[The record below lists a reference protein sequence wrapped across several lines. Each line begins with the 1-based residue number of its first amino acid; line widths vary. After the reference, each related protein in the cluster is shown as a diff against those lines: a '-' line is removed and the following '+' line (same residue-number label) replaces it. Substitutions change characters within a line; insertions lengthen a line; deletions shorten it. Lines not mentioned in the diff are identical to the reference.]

1 MTQEFHLAL
10 QLSEKHQTLLRLDYN
25 ISEDHKLTLRN
36 NFVTGFADNLEWT
49 PTVFNFGNQ
58 GYKHNSTTNSIVAE
72 LKVSSPISF
81 QMTVSLST
89 VNDERTYNGRVFP
102 HIEIIDNTSNTI
114 LREHT
119 VKHQFMD

>member
-1 MTQEFHLAL
+1 MGISSGATIER
-10 QLSEKHQTLLRLDYN
+10 KTQTLFCVYN

-81 QMTVSLST
+81 Q
-89 VNDERTYNGRVFP
+89 
-102 HIEIIDNTSNTI
+102 I
-114 LREHT
+114 
-119 VKHQFMD
+119 K

>member
-1 MTQEFHLAL
+1 
-10 QLSEKHQTLLRLDYN
+10 LRLDYN

-72 LKVSSPISF
+72 LKVSSPIS
-81 QMTVSLST
+81 
-89 VNDERTYNGRVFP
+89 
-102 HIEIIDNTSNTI
+102 
-114 LREHT
+114 
-119 VKHQFMD
+119 K

>member
-49 PTVFNFGNQ
+49 PTVLTLVIKG
-58 GYKHNSTTNSIVAE
+58 TNTIQQ
-72 LKVSSPISF
+72 LI
-81 QMTVSLST
+81 VSLP
-89 VNDERTYNGRVFP
+89 N
-102 HIEIIDNTSNTI
+102 
-114 LREHT
+114 
-119 VKHQFMD
+119 

>member
-10 QLSEKHQTLLRLDYN
+10 QLSEKTKLFLRLDY

-58 GYKHNSTTNSIVAE
+58 GQT
-72 LKVSSPISF
+72 
-81 QMTVSLST
+81 
-89 VNDERTYNGRVFP
+89 
-102 HIEIIDNTSNTI
+102 
-114 LREHT
+114 
-119 VKHQFMD
+119 QFNN

>member
-49 PTVFNFGNQ
+49 PTVLTLVIKVQTQFNN
-58 GYKHNSTTNSIVAE
+58 
-72 LKVSSPISF
+72 
-81 QMTVSLST
+81 
-89 VNDERTYNGRVFP
+89 
-102 HIEIIDNTSNTI
+102 
-114 LREHT
+114 
-119 VKHQFMD
+119 